1 MEIGVRNG
9 QRKVK
14 TDVSWMR
21 NWTERI
27 LFTLG
32 LPEAELSILLVSDR
46 RMKEL
51 NWEYRGIPRSTDVL
65 SFSMRE
71 GELGAL
77 HPYLLGDVVIS
88 LETASKQALE
98 KGHSLDR
105 EIRHLLI
112 HGILHLLGY
121 DHEGSPEKRREMEAL
136 EMELLVRK

>member
-1 MEIGVRNG
+1 MEIGLRNG

-14 TDVSWMR
+14 TDVSWLR

-46 RMKEL
+46 RMKKL
-51 NWEYRGIPRSTDVL
+51 NWDYRRIPRSTDVL

-71 GELGAL
+71 GEFGAL
-77 HPYLLGDVVIS
+77 HPHLLGDVVIS

-98 KGHSLDR
+98 NGHSLER
-105 EIRHLLI
+105 EIRHLVI

-136 EMELLVRK
+136 ERELLP